1 MRADK
6 ALLLTTLV
14 GSVCA
19 AAPEGLVHTFDRRVE
34 WPSPDWKAPTLSP
47 ATARV
52 FLAQRL
58 GLTRYHGLEEA
69 DTSVIESL
77 THFSGPQK
85 PLFRDPSGDDA
96 IRRILIVID
105 GVDRPLGQS

>member
-1 MRADK
+1 MRAGK
-6 ALLLTTLV
+6 ALLLTTLA
-14 GSVCA
+14 GSVYG

-34 WPSPDWKAPTLSP
+34 WPSANWKAPPLSP

-58 GLTRYHGLEEA
+58 GLTQYHDLGEE
-69 DTSVIESL
+69 DTAVIESL

-85 PLFRDPSGDDA
+85 PLFSDPSENDV

-105 GVDRPLGQS
+105 GLDRPSGQS